1 MVNNVLCYDY
11 KDKYNIPIGRL
22 FLIFFLLRYLFLYI
36 NGYLCTAFAPIEM
49 APGSTDLSIT
59 TIKTYT
65 NVHIA
70 IAGNIGSGK
79 TTLTTMLAKHYGWI
93 PRFEPVD
100 INPYLEDYYKDIA
113 RWSFCLEVYFLKQ
126 RFRDLLE
133 IRKSDRT
140 VVQDRSIYEG
150 VYVFTANNRDM
161 GNLSDRDYETY
172 MELFEI
178 MTDVAQLPDL
188 MIYLRAS
195 VPHLV
200 KNIQKRGRAYEQTMQ
215 LEYLKNLNQR
225 YEDFIFNK
233 YKGKVLVVEADDNDF
248 QHDPDKF
255 ARIIERVDSTLE
267 LGTLPFKDN
276 E

>member
-1 MVNNVLCYDY
+1 MVNNLLCYGY
-11 KDKYNIPIGRL
+11 KDKYNIPIDRL

-255 ARIIERVDSTLE
+255 ARIIERVDSALE

>member
-1 MVNNVLCYDY
+1 MVNNVICYDY

-49 APGSTDLSIT
+49 APGSTDLSII

-255 ARIIERVDSTLE
+255 ARIIERVDSALE

>member
-11 KDKYNIPIGRL
+11 KDKYNIPIDRL
-22 FLIFFLLRYLFLYI
+22 FLIFFLLCYLFLYI

-255 ARIIERVDSTLE
+255 ARIIERVDSALE

>member
-22 FLIFFLLRYLFLYI
+22 FLIFFLFRYLFLYI
-36 NGYLCTAFAPIEM
+36 NGYLCIAFAPIEM

-255 ARIIERVDSTLE
+255 ARIIERVDSALE

>member
-11 KDKYNIPIGRL
+11 KDKYNIPIDRL
-22 FLIFFLLRYLFLYI
+22 FLIFFLLCYLFLYI
-36 NGYLCTAFAPIEM
+36 NGYLYTAFAPIEM

-255 ARIIERVDSTLE
+255 ARIIERVDSALE